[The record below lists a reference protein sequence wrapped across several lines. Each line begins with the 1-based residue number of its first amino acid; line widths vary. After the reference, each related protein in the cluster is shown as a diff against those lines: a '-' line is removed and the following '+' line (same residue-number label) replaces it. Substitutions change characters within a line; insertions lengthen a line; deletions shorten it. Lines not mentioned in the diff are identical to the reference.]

1 MDTLTITL
9 SREQSFILLKLVKPN
24 DRFIQRF
31 ADCPGDA
38 VERMDLI

>member
-9 SREQSFILLKLVKPN
+9 SREQSFILLKLESPMIALSNV
-24 DRFIQRF
+24 F